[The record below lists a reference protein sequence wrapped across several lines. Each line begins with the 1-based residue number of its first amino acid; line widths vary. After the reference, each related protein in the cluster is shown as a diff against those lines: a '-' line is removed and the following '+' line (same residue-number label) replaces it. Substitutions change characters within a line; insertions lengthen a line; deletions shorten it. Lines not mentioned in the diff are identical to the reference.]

1 MLSRLPVYE
10 SLLLGRQGELESVLS
25 LLRQGPQTTRI
36 ITLTGPGGVG
46 KTRLAVQAALQWE
59 ALTGRAAYF
68 VPLTTLNDPGR
79 VPIAI
84 ALALD
89 LQDTGSLPILSSLKD
104 YLRHKRELIVL
115 DSFEH
120 VQSATEAIAEFLEVA
135 PEVQFLITS
144 RAPLRVAG
152 EEEIPVPPLV
162 LPDLENLPSAYML
175 SNYAAVSLF
184 VQRAQA
190 ADPTFTLTQANAA
203 DVAEICVRL
212 DGLPLAIELAA
223 ARIQSITPQTMRERL
238 QSRLML
244 LIGSKQ
250 FPERHRSLRAAIDWS
265 YELLNA
271 SQRKLFRRLAV
282 FAGSVDWTAMEAV
295 CNERHDLAYM
305 DEDLETLLDQSLVKR
320 VDKDGATRYTLLET
334 VQEYALEQL
343 AEQGETT
350 GLHRRH
356 ALYFIELAEAAELNL
371 RGPEQQKLLKQ
382 LDDEFANLRAALSW
396 TVDADEPE
404 LGLRLATTLRWFWFV
419 RGHVTEGREWL
430 SELLEKATKAEPALK
445 GRALNALTHLSAQ
458 SDMNAAQ
465 RHAEE
470 ALALWQ
476 TLDDEH
482 GLGDAYYGLGRV
494 AGNRGDGS
502 AQAVGYYERSLQ
514 CYLNQE
520 YSTGVAD
527 AWFALGVMAANQGD
541 YDRALVHYKQCLN
554 LRREEGDTWGI
565 ARALSSLAF
574 TAADQYKF
582 EEARQYGDESLQ
594 HYQQLNDRASAAALT
609 LNLAYIEGLQG
620 NYRES
625 NRLARE
631 ALEIWNDAGRRL
643 RAVSAYFQLTQNAIA
658 ESNYAEARLLG
669 EQALQLSE
677 QTGFSRGQAWM
688 LNGLGQVALCE
699 GHLDEAERHL
709 NACLALARRADDK
722 INLSWA
728 LSILGLVALQRG
740 EMAKAQTTLQEA
752 LHILKD
758 SKEMLVI
765 LTILESLASV
775 LIVSDQAQRAVLLG
789 GTATAIRTELGIPM
803 EPNRREAY
811 AEALAKAQ
819 AALGEG
825 FATAWETGVG
835 LGLEQAVALALEG
848 YRPGPTSATMIATP
862 NLLTDNL
869 QLL

>member
-25 LLRQGPQTTRI
+25 LLRQGPQATRI
-36 ITLTGPGGVG
+36 VTLTGPGGVG

-59 ALTGRAAYF
+59 TLTGRAACF
-68 VPLTTLNDPGR
+68 VPLATLADPSR

-84 ALALD
+84 AMALD
-89 LQDTGSLPILSSLKD
+89 LQDTGSLPILASLKD

-120 VQSATEAIAEFLEVA
+120 VQSATEAIAEFLEAA

-175 SNYAAVSLF
+175 SNYAAISLF
-184 VQRAQA
+184 VRRAQA

-223 ARIQSITPQTMRERL
+223 ARIQSISPQAMRERL

-244 LIGSKQ
+244 LIGNKQ

-265 YELLNA
+265 YELLTT
-271 SQRKLFRRLAV
+271 SQRKLFMRLAV
-282 FAGSVDWTAMEAV
+282 FAGSAEWVAMQAV

-320 VDKDGATRYTLLET
+320 IDKDGATRYGLLET

-343 AEQGETT
+343 ADHGETT
-350 GLHRRH
+350 GLHRCH
-356 ALYFIELAEAAELNL
+356 ALYFIALAEATELKL
-371 RGPEQQKLLKQ
+371 RGPEQQQLIRQ

-396 TVDADEPE
+396 TLDADEPE
-404 LGLRLATTLRWFWFV
+404 LGLRLATALRWFWFV

-430 SELLEKATKAEPALK
+430 SDLLEKANKAEPKLR
-445 GRALNALTHLSAQ
+445 GRALNALTHLAAQ
-458 SDMNAAQ
+458 SDINAAQ

-541 YDRALVHYKQCLN
+541 YDRALIHYKQCLN

-582 EEARQYGDESLQ
+582 EEAHRYGDESLR

-631 ALEIWNDAGRRL
+631 ALDIWNDTGRRL
-643 RAVSAYFQLTQNAIA
+643 RAVSAYYQLSQNAIA

-669 EQALQLSE
+669 EQGLRLSE
-677 QTGFSRGQAWM
+677 QIGFSRGQAWM
-688 LNGLGQVALCE
+688 LNGLGQVALYE
-699 GHLDEAERHL
+699 GHLDEAERRVKE
-709 NACLALARRADDK
+709 CLALARRAEDK

-728 LSILGLVALQRG
+728 LSILGLVALEQG
-740 EMAKAQTTLQEA
+740 EIAKAQTTLQA
-752 LHILKD
+752 GLHVLKG
-758 SKEMLVI
+758 SKEMIVI
-765 LTILESLASV
+765 LNILESLASV
-775 LIVSDQAQRAVLLG
+775 LVVSEQAQPAVLLW
-789 GTATAIRTELGIPM
+789 GTATATRTELGVPM

-811 AEALAKAQ
+811 AQALAKART
-819 AALGEG
+819 ALGEG
-825 FATAWETGVG
+825 FATAWESGVN
-835 LGLEQAVALALEG
+835 LGLEQTVALALEG
-848 YRPGPTSATMIATP
+848 YQP
-862 NLLTDNL
+862 NPDSSPVSTIPNTLTDNS